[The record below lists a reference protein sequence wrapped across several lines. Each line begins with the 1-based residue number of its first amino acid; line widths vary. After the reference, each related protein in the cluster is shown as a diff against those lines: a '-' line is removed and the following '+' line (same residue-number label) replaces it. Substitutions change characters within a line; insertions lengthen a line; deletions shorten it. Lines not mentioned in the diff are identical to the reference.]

1 MLPNAIGLG
10 ICNPC
15 SWSIGFCSAVVD
27 CASFVDLGFPLGSGG
42 ITRGSAAILDCADIK
57 VGLAAESCCVDEAG
71 CVVEAVMKPS
81 VGWMLLTLNASSTA
95 ATPIPDLESEWFEA

>member
-27 CASFVDLGFPLGSGG
+27 CASFVDLSFLLSGG
-42 ITRGSAAILDCADIK
+42 IACGSAAILDCADIE
-57 VGLAAESCCVDEAG
+57 VGLAAESRCVDEAV

-95 ATPIPDLESEWFEA
+95 ATPIPGLESEWFEA